1 MSVLT
6 ENTVQPMISSLG
18 EPTIASGTTPNGTTT
33 DGVPQK
39 TKRRL
44 CLTICT
50 TRKPGLS
57 EEEFG
62 EYLMKIHGPLSKG
75 LLAKYGMI
83 RWSMVGNVLWWFL
96 RLARVQCRRLALFV
110 AGSSIHRP
118 RASTFAD

>member
-18 EPTIASGTTPNGTTT
+18 EPTIASGTTPNGI
-33 DGVPQK
+33 PK

-62 EYLMKIHGPLSKG
+62 DYLMKIHGPLSKG

-83 RWSMVGNVLWWFL
+83 RWSMVGNILW
-96 RLARVQCRRLALFV
+96 
-110 AGSSIHRP
+110 
-118 RASTFAD
+118 

>member
-1 MSVLT
+1 
-6 ENTVQPMISSLG
+6 MISSLG

-33 DGVPQK
+33 NGVPQ

-62 EYLMKIHGPLSKG
+62 DYLMKIHGPLSKG

-83 RWSMVGNVLWWFL
+83 RWSMVGNILW
-96 RLARVQCRRLALFV
+96 
-110 AGSSIHRP
+110 
-118 RASTFAD
+118 

>member
-1 MSVLT
+1 
-6 ENTVQPMISSLG
+6 MISSLG
-18 EPTIASGTTPNGTTT
+18 EPTIASGTTPNGTTAN
-33 DGVPQK
+33 GIPK

-62 EYLMKIHGPLSKG
+62 DYLMKIHGPLSKG

-83 RWSMVGNVLWWFL
+83 RWSMVGNILW
-96 RLARVQCRRLALFV
+96 
-110 AGSSIHRP
+110 
-118 RASTFAD
+118 